1 MTTRVYGVHGRD
13 TGEDAVRCDVL
24 GGASS
29 PNPARSTVVARAI
42 AAALCVTVVAI
53 GSPALRAA
61 TPAEAEREI
70 GALIS
75 ALGASACKF
84 ERNGTWHDASAAQAH
99 LRKKYAYLRKRG
111 LAPDAEAF
119 IERAASTSSLSGK
132 AYRVRC
138 GAAAPVASAA
148 WLRARLDAI
157 RRGTSPSR

>member
-1 MTTRVYGVHGRD
+1 MF
-13 TGEDAVRCDVL
+13 L
-24 GGASS
+24 
-29 PNPARSTVVARAI
+29 
-42 AAALCVTVVAI
+42 AI
-53 GSPALRAA
+53 GSPGLRAA

-75 ALGASACKF
+75 ALGTSACKF

-99 LRKKYAYLRKRG
+99 LRKKYAYLHKRG